1 MPAIG
6 NPNRVTVSTR
16 LDDVVVD
23 RFPEWVPFAEAV
35 RQRRPDSGT
44 WCEARTVRDIVIHQ
58 TGNAEELA
66 RVLNGHLTGEP
77 VDTRGFE
84 ERERPFRSLNDADLW
99 SAFIERMTQL
109 GTVAAAAEELPDDTD
124 VAWTGR
130 TMKVPWFAE
139 HMREELVLHG
149 WDITG
154 DDPAA
159 QSRLGQWWMTEHCVN
174 AVGVPLLERGAQRL
188 VSTMRITLSRGCVCR
203 APTSLSL
210 PAPTA
215 HRSGRMPPKDRQH

>member
-1 MPAIG
+1 
-6 NPNRVTVSTR
+6 
-16 LDDVVVD
+16 
-23 RFPEWVPFAEAV
+23 
-35 RQRRPDSGT
+35 
-44 WCEARTVRDIVIHQ
+44 
-58 TGNAEELA
+58 
-66 RVLNGHLTGEP
+66 
-77 VDTRGFE
+77 
-84 ERERPFRSLNDADLW
+84 
-99 SAFIERMTQL
+99 MTQL
-109 GTVAAAAEELPDDTD
+109 GTVAAAAEELPDDTG
-124 VAWTGR
+124 VASTGR

-159 QSRLGQWWMTEHCVN
+159 QSRLGQWWMTEHSVN

-188 VSTMRITLSRGCVCR
+188 GLDDEDHVESGCVCR

-215 HRSGRMPPKDRQH
+215 HRSGGCRRRTGNIDDGRRGTGAVVLGTPAGQSSAHPQRRRAVRTGQAPHPSQRLLSPSLPAPITPIRCGQSSRSRAIGPQSVSARPTIKASASPTNSWSLSS